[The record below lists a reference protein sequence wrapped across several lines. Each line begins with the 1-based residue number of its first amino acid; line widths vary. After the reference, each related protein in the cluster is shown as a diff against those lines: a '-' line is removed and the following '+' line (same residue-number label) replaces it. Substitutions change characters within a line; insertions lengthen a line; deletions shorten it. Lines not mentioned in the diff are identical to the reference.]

1 MKLEECKKYLEHA
14 EREWARL
21 KEHLVR
27 CERELNQL
35 AFDRERLRLCQ
46 RELEEVRTE
55 LEVLRSVREELE
67 RFKRKI
73 KHPDFW
79 LTEISEPLVDRL
91 EEATGVLEAY
101 TKTGKPRLVADP
113 DRLARQ
119 WAYRLYKLL
128 GSPRNEQVRQA
139 METLLVAL
147 WIWLRMDITA
157 ALYAE
162 DTE

>member
-1 MKLEECKKYLEHA
+1 MTLEECRKHLEHA
-14 EREWARL
+14 EREWARMRDRL
-21 KEHLVR
+21 AL

-46 RELEEVRTE
+46 RELEEVRIE
-55 LEVLRSVREELE
+55 LEALKGVQEELE
-67 RFKRKI
+67 RFRRKI

-91 EEATGVLEAY
+91 EGAAQVLEAY
-101 TKTGKPRLVADP
+101 TRTGKPRLVADP
-113 DRLARQ
+113 DRLARE
-119 WAYRLYKLL
+119 WAYRLYKLI
-128 GSPRNEQVRQA
+128 GGRRNEQVREA

-147 WIWLRMDITA
+147 WIWLRMDMTA

-162 DTE
+162 DAE

>member
-1 MKLEECKKYLEHA
+1 MKLEDCKKHLEHA
-14 EREWARL
+14 EREWERL
-21 KEHLVR
+21 KAQLAR

-35 AFDRERLRLCQ
+35 ALDRERFRLCQ
-46 RELEEVRTE
+46 RELEAARAE
-55 LEVLRSVREELE
+55 LEALRSVRDELE
-67 RFKRKI
+67 RFKRKV

-91 EEATGVLEAY
+91 EHAARELEAY
-101 TKTGKPRLVADP
+101 TKTGKPRLVSDP
-113 DRLARQ
+113 DRLARE

-128 GSPRNEQVRQA
+128 GVPRDQRVREV

-147 WIWLRMDITA
+147 WIWLRMDVTA
-157 ALYAE
+157 ALYSE